1 MTQTT
6 AASMAMSEPER
17 TRLVRRGKQL
27 EYFTVGYNSL
37 EGIIAVI
44 AGLFVGS
51 IALVGFGFDSGIE
64 VLSGL
69 LLLWRLH
76 GDTDVDRREAGST
89 GRVSNRRARWR
100 GVINTGRDSNFP
112 AVRASLVSGCP
123 LAQLL

>member
-51 IALVGFGFDSGIE
+51 IALVGFGF
-64 VLSGL
+64 
-69 LLLWRLH
+69 
-76 GDTDVDRREAGST
+76 

-123 LAQLL
+123 LAQLLIFRASSFGALAASVVSQK